1 MINVSKVIYYLLAN
15 NTTITNYIGT
25 RIFPLV
31 LPENSNFPLVVY
43 ERRTNPE
50 YTKDGAAL
58 KFTIAV
64 ITVISNDYSQS
75 IDIATAINNVFD
87 DYSGTVNG
95 INVQAIR
102 LDSVDEMYANGAY
115 MQKLVYNILTV

>member
-1 MINVSKVIYYLLAN
+1 MIDVSKVIYYLLAN

-43 ERRTNPE
+43 ERRTNPD

-102 LDSVDEMYANGAY
+102 LDSIDEIYANGAY
-115 MQKLVYNILTV
+115 IQKLVYNILTV

>member
-1 MINVSKVIYYLLAN
+1 MIDVSKVIYYLLAN

-102 LDSVDEMYANGAY
+102 LDSVDEIYANGAY

>member
-1 MINVSKVIYYLLAN
+1 MIDVSKVIYYLLAN

-43 ERRTNPE
+43 ERRTNPD

-102 LDSVDEMYANGAY
+102 LDSVDEFYANGAY